1 MKNLLERLKNPGV
14 LMGTGCF
21 LAAIFIQ
28 FRVDIDI
35 KWVEE
40 TLKLICGLGVLLGLL
55 NNPETPK
62 IDNPFKKLK

>member
-14 LMGTGCF
+14 LMGAGCF

-28 FRVDIDI
+28 FGVDIDI

-40 TLKLICGLGVLLGLL
+40 TLTLICGLGVLLGIF
-55 NNPETPK
+55 NNPETPG
-62 IDNPFKKLK
+62 IDNPLKKLR